1 MINDHD
7 YGTIG
12 QRHTS
17 FVEDSTPAP
26 TALYKVLASSLDTT
40 DSIYVINNPVGSVL
54 KLPCCVRLGT
64 QPVCWTFAFSYISH
78 SLQRYIW
85 DWAFCIEVHC
95 IRLAFCYAAAVH
107 GAIFIARRF
116 KGSEHPPAYVERR
129 CFQR

>member
-54 KLPCCVRLGT
+54 KLPCCVRLGIPT
-64 QPVCWTFAFSYISH
+64 RLLDIRFFLYITFASTVHMGLGILYRGPLH
-78 SLQRYIW
+78 SLGI
-85 DWAFCIEVHC
+85 
-95 IRLAFCYAAAVH
+95 LL
-107 GAIFIARRF
+107 
-116 KGSEHPPAYVERR
+116 RR
-129 CFQR
+129 CSAWSDFHSEAFQGI